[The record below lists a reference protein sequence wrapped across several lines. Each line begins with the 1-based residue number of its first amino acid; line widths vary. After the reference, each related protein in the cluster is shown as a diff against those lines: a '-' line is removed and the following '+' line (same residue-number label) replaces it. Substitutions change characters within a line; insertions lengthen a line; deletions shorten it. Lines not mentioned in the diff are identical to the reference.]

1 MTQSSDDPVHRF
13 ILDGVEAR
21 LKEDRS
27 GIWEGGASSNDEAIQ
42 ILGTFFQHL
51 DGLASNGATQGEARE
66 IIRFVVR
73 KNQQAIVWR
82 RLLSLLAKHPVL
94 AQQFKGLADAKP
106 LMLASETQ
114 EQFGQFIAALYPHLS
129 VEERGALEQSI
140 LAIANEGEADQRRA
154 RQHLSDSLLGALGYV
169 ELTTDAART
178 RLASVKA
185 SAAANAQREPATLGF
200 GQMTPEDIE
209 RMHRHGE
216 SPEERSVRKRIEPTT
231 KKVEQFGMQHTNAV
245 PSLDEAES
253 ILRPMED
260 LVALLESTDEASLPG
275 NLRDSVVASLAGS
288 CAEIAKIPAL
298 DCETTLGKLVKKV
311 LLLAVS
317 NRYPEANPEDLKQF
331 DKGPGGGWP
340 IPRIVAAEGLLALA
354 AGSGCTDSTIIQ
366 ELDTL
371 VRDPSP
377 RVRFPIAR
385 YATWV
390 RNTQPAKMWEWLEIL
405 SEDESITV
413 REACVRALNDLANID
428 AARALTLIDKIL
440 ESIPKDREGG
450 DRLTTS
456 AVQILTGWYVWRNEP
471 AAYAAIARITSN
483 IAERANQAGHIPFAI
498 RELLTH
504 GAMEDP
510 GEPAAIRSRAVELLR
525 NLSKGSCNAV
535 RSHLEN
541 SSNQDQQ
548 SRSRSESSSRSLF
561 SLTNIIASEL
571 YFAAGAFQ
579 QGRMSLPAVITRPE
593 QTRLYWEAE
602 SVFDDLSSIGFP
614 ALAHHLVETLEMYI
628 DTDPRGVFLRVAAV
642 VRAGKRWDYEY
653 EQFAQDI
660 VLRIVRRY
668 LADKR
673 ALLQDDE
680 ECQRAL
686 REILE
691 TFIEAGWPGAQHLAY
706 RIDEIHR

>member
-1 MTQSSDDPVHRF
+1 MTHDPDDQVHVF
-13 ILDGVEAR
+13 KLDGLEAR
-21 LKEDRS
+21 LREDRS

-73 KNQQAIVWR
+73 ENQQAIVWR
-82 RLLSLLAKHPVL
+82 KLLSLFAKHPVL

-129 VEERGALEQSI
+129 VEERGALEQNI
-140 LAIANEGEADQRRA
+140 LAIANEGEAEQRQA
-154 RQHLSDSLLGALGYV
+154 RQHLSDSLLGALGDV

-216 SPEERSVRKRIEPTT
+216 SPEERSARKRIAATT
-231 KKVEQFGMQHTNAV
+231 EKVEQFGMQHFNKV
-245 PSLDEAES
+245 PSLDEAQS
-253 ILRPMED
+253 ILAPMED
-260 LVALLESTDEASLPG
+260 LVALLESKDEASLPG
-275 NLRDSVVASLAGS
+275 NLRDSVVASLAGA
-288 CAEIAKIPAL
+288 CAEVAKIPTL
-298 DCETTLGKLVKKV
+298 NCEATLGKLVKKV
-311 LLLAVS
+311 LLLAAS
-317 NRYPEANPEDLKQF
+317 NRHPEANSEDLKQF
-331 DKGPGGGWP
+331 DKGPVGVWP
-340 IPRIVAAEGLLALA
+340 VPRIAAAQGLLALA
-354 AGSGCTDSTIIQ
+354 AGSGCTETTIIQ
-366 ELDTL
+366 TLDSL
-371 VRDPSP
+371 VKDPSP
-377 RVRFPIAR
+377 RVRFPIAQ
-385 YATWV
+385 YATWI
-390 RNTQPAKMWEWLEIL
+390 RNTQPAKMWEWLEIF

-413 REACVRALNDLANID
+413 RDACVHALNHLANVD
-428 AARALTLIDKIL
+428 SARALTLIDEIL
-440 ESIPKDREGG
+440 ESVSKDLEGG
-450 DRLTTS
+450 DKLTKN

-471 AAYAAIARITSN
+471 AASGAIARITSN

-504 GAMEDP
+504 GAIEDP
-510 GEPAAIRSRAVELLR
+510 GEPAAIRGRAVELLR
-525 NLSKGSCNAV
+525 VLSKQSCDAV

-541 SSNQDQQ
+541 SSQDQQ
-548 SRSRSESSSRSLF
+548 SRSRNESSSRSLF

-579 QGRMSLPAVITRPE
+579 QERMSLPAVITRPE

-628 DTDPRGVFLRVAAV
+628 DTDPRGVFLRIAV
-642 VRAGKRWDYEY
+642 VVGAGKRWDYEY
-653 EQFAQDI
+653 EQFAQDV

>member
-13 ILDGVEAR
+13 NLDGVEAR

-27 GIWEGGASSNDEAIQ
+27 GVWEGGASSNDEAIQ

-73 KNQQAIVWR
+73 ENQQAIVWR

-94 AQQFKGLADAKP
+94 AQQFKGLVDAKP

-114 EQFGQFIAALYPHLS
+114 EQFGHFIAALYPHLS
-129 VEERGALEQSI
+129 VDERSALEQRI
-140 LAIANEGEADQRRA
+140 LAIANEGEAHQQQA
-154 RQHLSDSLLGALGYV
+154 RQHLSDSLLGALEGV
-169 ELTTDAART
+169 ELTTDAARA
-178 RLASVKA
+178 RMASMRASV
-185 SAAANAQREPATLGF
+185 AANAQRESATLGF
-200 GQMTPEDIE
+200 GQMTPEDVE
-209 RMHRHGE
+209 RMHRQGE
-216 SPEERSVRKRIEPTT
+216 SSEERSARKRIEPTT
-231 KKVEQFGMQHTNAV
+231 KRVEQFGMQHSNNV

-253 ILRPMED
+253 ILSPMED
-260 LVALLESTDEASLPG
+260 LVALLESTDESSLPG
-275 NLRDSVVASLAGS
+275 KLKDSAVATLAGS

-298 DCETTLGKLVKKV
+298 DCKATLGKLVKKV
-311 LLLAVS
+311 LLLAAS

-354 AGSGCTDSTIIQ
+354 TGSGCTDTTIIQ
-366 ELDTL
+366 QLDTL

-413 REACVRALNDLANID
+413 REACVWALNDLANLD
-428 AARALTLIDKIL
+428 APRALTLIDKIL
-440 ESIPKDREGG
+440 ESIPKDREA
-450 DRLTTS
+450 RVKLAKS
-456 AVQILTGWYVWRNEP
+456 AVQVLTGWYVWKNEP
-471 AAYAAIARITSN
+471 AARAAIARITSN
-483 IAERANQAGHIPFAI
+483 VAAHANQAGHIPFAI
-498 RELLTH
+498 RDLLTY
-504 GAMEDP
+504 GAMEDY
-510 GEPAAIRSRAVELLR
+510 GEPAAIRGRAVELLR
-525 NLSKGSCNAV
+525 ALSKQSCDAV

-541 SSNQDQQ
+541 GSQDHQF
-548 SRSRSESSSRSLF
+548 RSGGESSARSLF
-561 SLTNIIASEL
+561 SLANIVASEL
-571 YFAAGAFQ
+571 YFGAGAFQ
-579 QGRMSLPAVITRPE
+579 QGRVSLPAVVTRPE
-593 QTRLYWEAE
+593 QPRLYWEAE
-602 SVFDDLSSIGFP
+602 SVFNDLSSIGFP
-614 ALAHHLVETLEMYI
+614 ALAHRLVETLEMYI
-628 DTDPRGVFLRVAAV
+628 DTDPRGVFLRLAAIV
-642 VRAGKRWDYEY
+642 SAGKRWNFEY
-653 EQFAQDI
+653 EQLAQDV

-691 TFIEAGWPGAQHLAY
+691 TFIEAGWPAAQQLAY

>member
-1 MTQSSDDPVHRF
+1 MTQSSEGSVHRF
-13 ILDGVEAR
+13 NLDGVEAR

-27 GIWEGGASSNDEAIQ
+27 GIWEGGASSNEEAMQ
-42 ILGTFFQHL
+42 ILGSFFQHL
-51 DGLASNGATQGEARE
+51 DSLASNGATQGEARE

-73 KNQQAIVWR
+73 ENQQAVVWR
-82 RLLSLLAKHPVL
+82 KLLSLLAKHPVL
-94 AQQFKGLADAKP
+94 AQEFKGLADAEP
-106 LMLASETQ
+106 LMLASETH
-114 EQFGQFIAALYPHLS
+114 EQFRQFIAALYPHLS
-129 VEERGALEQSI
+129 VEERGAFEQRI
-140 LAIANEGEADQRRA
+140 LAIANEGEADQQLA
-154 RQHLSDSLLGALGYV
+154 RQHLSDTLLRALGDLEV
-169 ELTTDAART
+169 ATDAART

-185 SAAANAQREPATLGF
+185 SAAAKAQRKPATLGF

-209 RMHRHGE
+209 RMHRQGE
-216 SPEERSVRKRIEPTT
+216 SAEERSARKRIEPTK
-231 KKVEQFGMQHTNAV
+231 KKVEQFGMQHTNNV
-245 PSLDEAES
+245 PSVDEAQS
-253 ILRPMED
+253 ILAPMGE
-260 LVALLESTDEASLPG
+260 LIALLESTEEASLPG
-275 NLRDSVVASLAGS
+275 NLRDSVLASLAGT
-288 CAEIAKIPAL
+288 CAEIAKIPGL
-298 DCETTLGKLVKKV
+298 DCEGTLGKLVKKV
-311 LLLAVS
+311 LLLAAS
-317 NRYPEANPEDLKQF
+317 NRYPEVNPEDLKQF
-331 DKGPGGGWP
+331 DKGPGGVWP
-340 IPRIVAAEGLLALA
+340 VPRIAAAEGLLALV
-354 AGSGCTDSTIIQ
+354 AGSGSTNSTIIQ
-366 ELDTL
+366 TLDTL

-377 RVRFPIAR
+377 RVRFPVAR
-385 YATWV
+385 YATWIHKS
-390 RNTQPAKMWEWLEIL
+390 QPTKMWEWLEIL
-405 SEDESITV
+405 SEDESISV
-413 REACVRALNDLANID
+413 RDACAHALNNLANVD

-440 ESIPKDREGG
+440 ESVPKDREGG
-450 DRLTTS
+450 DRLTKS
-456 AVQILTGWYVWRNEP
+456 AVQILTSWYVWRNEP
-471 AAYAAIARITSN
+471 AASAAIARITSN
-483 IAERANQAGHIPFAI
+483 IAERANQAGHIPYAI

-510 GEPAAIRSRAVELLR
+510 GEPAAIRGRAVELLR
-525 NLSKGSCNAV
+525 TLSKGSCNAV

-642 VRAGKRWDYEY
+642 VRAGKRWDYQY
-653 EQFAQDI
+653 EQFAQDV
-660 VLRIVRRY
+660 VLRVVRRY

-691 TFIEAGWPGAQHLAY
+691 TFIGAGWPGAQQLAY